1 MKNAKLLLDIG
12 NSMYNKS
19 KNFIFFAPVGFVALF
34 VTLFFCGEYASL
46 YLVLGGPYAFVNFL
60 VVGLYIIIMIG
71 ACAVWPYF
79 MGLILIGIGQIAE
92 NTCKGETSEAVNSTT
107 QTSVYTP
114 KVVSNQSATQS
125 SSNAKQGM
133 SAKAIIT
140 EDGWICGNCQTKNS
154 MNYGQCKKCGKFRG

>member
-12 NSMYNKS
+12 NSMYSKS
-19 KNFIFFAPVGFVALF
+19 KNFIFFAPFGFAVLLI
-34 VTLFFCGEYASL
+34 TLFFCGEYATE
-46 YLVLGGPYAFVNFL
+46 YLVLSGPYAFVNFL
-60 VVGLYIIIMIG
+60 LVGWYVIILIG
-71 ACAVWPYF
+71 ACAVWPFF

-92 NTCKGETSEAVNSTT
+92 NTCKAETSEVVNSTT
-107 QTSVYTP
+107 QSSVYTP
-114 KVVSNQSATQS
+114 TVVSSQSTTQS
-125 SSNAKQGM
+125 TSNTKQVM